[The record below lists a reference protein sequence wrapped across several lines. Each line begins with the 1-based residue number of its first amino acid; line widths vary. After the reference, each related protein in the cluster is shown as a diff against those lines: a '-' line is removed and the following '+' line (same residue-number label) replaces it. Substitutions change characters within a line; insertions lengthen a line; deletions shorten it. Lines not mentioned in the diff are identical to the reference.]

1 MNDTCNLCCK
11 ELNGLVYDLRN
22 SKSEQSGIYL
32 ISLIENFL
40 GNEESLQ
47 NIILIC
53 KECNDLLLEL
63 DILTCKLMEIQNVIK
78 QYIVKRQ
85 QFVFYLNS
93 DNINENVD
101 EHDISVDQQTQIEE
115 FKLFEQIIKNNC
127 KSENIDFINDDIDC
141 KGSEIIHHGELA
153 LKDKKAQNST
163 KSECNKSSNQYK
175 CHCSKTFETNKELKN
190 HAKTHSAEHHFV
202 CELCGQSYKKKAGF
216 EIHKKMHEGL
226 NPFTC
231 VYCSKSFT
239 QKISLMRHVPL
250 HTGEY

>member
-1 MNDTCNLCCK
+1 MSDTCNLCCK
-11 ELNGLVYDLRN
+11 ELNGLVFDLRN

-63 DILTCKLMEIQNVIK
+63 DILSCKLLEIQNVIK

-93 DNINENVD
+93 ENIHENVD
-101 EHDISVDQQTQIEE
+101 EHDRTVNHQTQIEE
-115 FKLFEQIIKNNC
+115 FKFFEQIIENTCKN
-127 KSENIDFINDDIDC
+127 ENTDFTNGTLDC
-141 KGSEIIHHGELA
+141 NSSEITDQDELCFQDEMA
-153 LKDKKAQNST
+153 KNTAT
-163 KSECNKSSNQYK
+163 SECNKSSNQYM
-175 CHCSKTFETNKELKN
+175 CHCSKVFETNKELKQ
-190 HAKTHSAEHHFV
+190 HAKTHSVEHHFV

-216 EIHKKMHEGL
+216 DIHKKMHEGL

-231 VYCSKSFT
+231 VYCNKAFT
-239 QKISLMRHVPL
+239 QKISLMRHVPM
-250 HTGEY
+250 HTGKY